1 MSESG
6 HQTETIGRLPHLLT
20 HVATQLPGL
29 LAGADTFEDMAAPQF
44 DHQVIQDAVRGRREV
59 PLVAGEVLV
68 VCGSLLM
75 IAGAALPRLGRST
88 GERMRSSEA
97 ERTLERPPVAR
108 SREERSGVG
117 GR

>member
-1 MSESG
+1 MFSWG
-6 HQTETIGRLPHLLT
+6 PWLLFA
-20 HVATQLPGL
+20 VGILMIL
-29 LAGADTFEDMAAPQF
+29 AAPMY
-44 DHQVIQDAVRGRREV
+44 DHQVIQDVVRGRREV

-75 IAGAALPRLGRST
+75 IAGAGLPRLGRSPAK
-88 GERMRSSEA
+88 GLPSSEA
-97 ERTLERPPVAR
+97 ERPLDGLPVAR

>member
-1 MSESG
+1 MQQSEPNPARHPSNRG
-6 HQTETIGRLPHLLT
+6 MLSWSPWLLFA
-20 HVATQLPGL
+20 VGILMIL
-29 LAGADTFEDMAAPQF
+29 AAPMF

-75 IAGAALPRLGRST
+75 IAGAALPRLGRSP
-88 GERMRSSEA
+88 GERMRSYEEQSA
-97 ERTLERPPVAR
+97 LDVRPAARPPA
-108 SREERSGVG
+108 EHSGVG

>member
-1 MSESG
+1 MPHSEPNAAR
-6 HQTETIGRLPHLLT
+6 QTPNRGMLSWGPWLLFAIGILMLL
-20 HVATQLPGL
+20 
-29 LAGADTFEDMAAPQF
+29 GAPMY

-75 IAGAALPRLGRST
+75 IAGAALPHLGRST
-88 GERMRSSEA
+88 GERLRSSEA
-97 ERTLERPPVAR
+97 ERTLEGLPVAR
-108 SREERSGVG
+108 SWAERSGVG

>member
-1 MSESG
+1 MPHSEPTPTR
-6 HQTETIGRLPHLLT
+6 HQPNRGMLSWGPWLLFA
-20 HVATQLPGL
+20 VGILMIL
-29 LAGADTFEDMAAPQF
+29 AAPMF

-88 GERMRSSEA
+88 GEPMRSYVA
-97 ERTLERPPVAR
+97 ESALERHPVAR
-108 SREERSGVG
+108 SREEHSGVG

>member
-1 MSESG
+1 MPHSEPNSAR
-6 HQTETIGRLPHLLT
+6 QTPNRGMLSWGPWLLFAIGILMLL
-20 HVATQLPGL
+20 
-29 LAGADTFEDMAAPQF
+29 GAPMY

-75 IAGAALPRLGRST
+75 IAGAALPHLGRST
-88 GERMRSSEA
+88 GERLRSSEA
-97 ERTLERPPVAR
+97 ERTLEGLPVAR
-108 SREERSGVG
+108 SRAERSGVG

>member
-1 MSESG
+1 MPHSEPNSAPYPPNRG
-6 HQTETIGRLPHLLT
+6 MLSWGPWLLFA
-20 HVATQLPGL
+20 VGILMIL
-29 LAGADTFEDMAAPQF
+29 AAPMY

-75 IAGAALPRLGRST
+75 IAGAALPRLGRSPVT
-88 GERMRSSEA
+88 GLRLYEVESA
-97 ERTLERPPVAR
+97 LGGQPVAR
-108 SREERSGVG
+108 SQEERSGVG